1 MYRKPMTHRKRTL
14 LIILCFV
21 CIAGGLSHAQETDI
35 TSLIKQLE
43 HTDVAIQNQARQSLT
58 ERGEEAIRQ
67 LMENA
72 LRANHLQV
80 FKEAPP
86 SFVRVNPKKTAP
98 VPVSPMIQYGCA
110 NALIEM
116 GTTAVPPLI
125 EALSDDDVYYR
136 ENASKLLA
144 LIGTP
149 ALPPVTAALDAE
161 LTFVRQLALDTLNY
175 MMMLWV
181 PELRD
186 PSKRLTLSALP
197 PKKDIFRGFIKA
209 LNDTDQIVRS
219 LAIFH
224 VGAHSNVSPE
234 SISTLLRFLY
244 YGSPTYEKH
253 TAWVLLH
260 GDASGKGRAVLTKAL
275 ADRQW
280 SLRFG
285 VALAYADLFVQWVYV
300 STHTKAGTEIG
311 PLPKSVIPMLAEGLE
326 HPDKEARAE
335 ASRALWDLSDHKVDD
350 ARKALAAFPP
360 LAIIEGTVTDEDI
373 IYTPPLTKN
382 ASPTIESLQ
391 TDGIT
396 FKFNH
401 FFSGGTI
408 TIQPFG
414 GELLSWNVQR
424 HGKSVTITPPK
435 GKTLSLGVYIIKLSG
450 FEDVARNQVN
460 TKITFAITVRP
471 I

>member
-1 MYRKPMTHRKRTL
+1 MTHRNRNL
-14 LIILCFV
+14 LIYLCLV
-21 CIAGGLSHAQETDI
+21 CIAGVLSHAQETNI

-43 HTDVAIQNQARQSLT
+43 QTDVAIQNQARQSLT
-58 ERGEEAIRQ
+58 EMGEKAILQ

-80 FKEAPP
+80 LKKDPP
-86 SFVRVNPKKTAP
+86 SFVRVNPKKTAT
-98 VPVSPMIQYGCA
+98 VQVSPTIQYGCA

-149 ALPPVTAALDAE
+149 ALPPVIAALDHE
-161 LTFVRQLALDTLNY
+161 LTFVRQLALDTLNH
-175 MMMLWV
+175 MMMLSV
-181 PELRD
+181 PESRE
-186 PSKRLTLSALP
+186 PSKRLTLKAQP
-197 PKKDIFRGFIKA
+197 PQKDIFRGFIKA
-209 LNDTDQIVRS
+209 LNDTDKMVRS

-224 VGAHSNVSPE
+224 VGEHSKVSPE
-234 SISTLLRFLY
+234 SISTLIRFLY

-260 GDASGKGRAVLTKAL
+260 AVADEKGRAVLTKAL
-275 ADRQW
+275 DDRQW

-285 VALAYADLFVQWVYV
+285 VALAYADLFVQGVYV
-300 STHTKAGTEIG
+300 AHTKEGTEIG

-326 HPDKEARAE
+326 HPDKETRAE

-350 ARKALAAFPP
+350 ARKVLAAFPP
-360 LAIIEGTVTDEDI
+360 LAIIDGTVTDEDI
-373 IYTPPLTKN
+373 VYTPPLTED
-382 ASPTIESLQ
+382 AEPTIESLQ
-391 TDGIT
+391 TNGIT

-401 FFSGGTI
+401 FFSGATI

-414 GELLSWNVQR
+414 GEPLGWNVQR
-424 HGKSVTITPPK
+424 HRKSVTITPPK
-435 GKTLSLGVYIIKLSG
+435 GKKLGLGVYIIKLSG

-460 TKITFAITVRP
+460 TKISFAIAVRP